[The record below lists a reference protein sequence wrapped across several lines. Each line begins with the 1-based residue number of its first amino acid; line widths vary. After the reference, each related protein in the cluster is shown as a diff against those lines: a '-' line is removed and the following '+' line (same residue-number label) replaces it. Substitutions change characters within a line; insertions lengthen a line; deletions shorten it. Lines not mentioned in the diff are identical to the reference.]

1 MNAEIQS
8 ALDRANTEADRANS
22 LAATN
27 QTLLEGLSAIIAAG
41 GSATD
46 VVAAIDALTAKVKAA
61 NDTTAAADTAN
72 TPA

>member
-41 GSATD
+41 GSAAD
-46 VVAAIDALTAKVKAA
+46 VVAAIDTLTAKVKAA